1 MSYHTIIRASEC
13 HIGSV
18 ISEESKKLSG
28 ADMCEIIVKISQYII
43 HCLSGWTMIILM

>member
-28 ADMCEIIVKISQYII
+28 ADMCEIIVILSQYIAYQD
-43 HCLSGWTMIILM
+43 GQR